1 MLGGHET
8 LSRPSIIAEGKVV
21 LGPEVRRFMVL
32 AVASQELDRVRF
44 RSVGGQ
50 PLDDDPTRLRL
61 HVLPDQT
68 SAVAG
73 PPVPNDEHPSA

>member
-1 MLGGHET
+1 
-8 LSRPSIIAEGKVV
+8 
-21 LGPEVRRFMVL
+21 
-32 AVASQELDRVRF
+32 
-44 RSVGGQ
+44 
-50 PLDDDPTRLRL
+50 LRL